1 MTASPPSI
9 YVLALEPSGD
19 VLGARLMD
27 ALRRETDGEIH
38 FSGVG
43 GPAMQTTGLKTLF
56 DPADLAILGIFE
68 VIPKAGLVLRRV
80 REVLQDIERINPDIL
95 VTVDSWGFTGRI
107 HKALANR
114 NSSIK
119 RVRYV
124 APQVWAWR
132 PGRAKQLA
140 GWIDHLLTLMPFEP
154 PLFQRYGLETTWVGH
169 PVTEDPASPA
179 DGKRFR
185 QAHGLGDDTLV
196 LAVLPGSRKAEVR
209 ALMPVFGW
217 TIRGLHDRFPDMH
230 MVVPT
235 VEGVEPSVRE
245 WAKSLPGPVHVV
257 TGEHER
263 NDAFAASH
271 AALAASGTVTL
282 ELAKAGVPHVIAYKV
297 NPLSAFVF
305 RRLAKTRYVNLINVL
320 MDDAVVP
327 ECLQDQCK
335 ANVLSETVTD
345 LIEDDSK
352 REAQLGAFSA
362 ALAQLASG
370 DMAPSRK
377 AAKVLLGIINEQP

>member
-1 MTASPPSI
+1 
-9 YVLALEPSGD
+9 
-19 VLGARLMD
+19 
-27 ALRRETDGEIH
+27 
-38 FSGVG
+38 
-43 GPAMQTTGLKTLF
+43 
-56 DPADLAILGIFE
+56 
-68 VIPKAGLVLRRV
+68 
-80 REVLQDIERINPDIL
+80 
-95 VTVDSWGFTGRI
+95 
-107 HKALANR
+107 
-114 NSSIK
+114 
-119 RVRYV
+119 
-124 APQVWAWR
+124 
-132 PGRAKQLA
+132 
-140 GWIDHLLTLMPFEP
+140 
-154 PLFQRYGLETTWVGH
+154 
-169 PVTEDPASPA
+169 
-179 DGKRFR
+179 
-185 QAHGLGDDTLV
+185 
-196 LAVLPGSRKAEVR
+196 
-209 ALMPVFGW
+209 
-217 TIRGLHDRFPDMH
+217 

-335 ANVLSETVTD
+335 ANVLSETVTG

-377 AAKVLLGIINEQP
+377 AAKVLLGTINEQP